1 MGYTKMKTI
10 DEIKKW
16 LKDNLNE
23 ERYFHSLGVADCARD
38 LAEKYG
44 LDKEKCYLAGLVH
57 DCAKCYKNEDLL
69 EILQTKMHCDMEELL
84 NPKTYHSPAGAYLAK
99 ELFGIDDKEI
109 LDAIYCHTVGKEKM
123 SVFEK
128 VIFAFGKRS
137 PRHNLA
143 SIFLHVALRL
153 NLLIEHVSFNLVDH
167 RLDFN
172 VGLKVDKTVWIEVAD
187 ADGAHKAF
195 FISSLHCPVRA
206 VVITEWLVNEHEVD
220 IFAF

>member
-1 MGYTKMKTI
+1 MKSI

-16 LKDNLNE
+16 LKENLNE

-44 LDKEKCYLAGLVH
+44 LDKDKCYLAGLVH

-128 VIFAFGKRS
+128 VIF
-137 PRHNLA
+137 LA
-143 SIFLHVALRL
+143 DKIEPNTREATWRNHILEVLEQENGLNKALL
-153 NLLIEHVSFNLVDH
+153 ECYEYTIKSLVDR
-167 RLDFN
+167 RLKIC
-172 VGLKVDKTVWIEVAD
+172 LTTIKIY
-187 ADGAHKAF
+187 
-195 FISSLHCPVRA
+195 
-206 VVITEWLVNEHEVD
+206 NELLDELN
-220 IFAF
+220 A

>member
-99 ELFGIDDKEI
+99 ELFEIDDKEI

-128 VIFAFGKRS
+128 VIF
-137 PRHNLA
+137 LA
-143 SIFLHVALRL
+143 DKIEPNTREATWRNHILEVLEQENGLNKALL
-153 NLLIEHVSFNLVDH
+153 ECYEYTIKSLVDR
-167 RLDFN
+167 RLKICLTTIKIYNELLDEFN
-172 VGLKVDKTVWIEVAD
+172 A
-187 ADGAHKAF
+187 
-195 FISSLHCPVRA
+195 
-206 VVITEWLVNEHEVD
+206 
-220 IFAF
+220 

>member
-1 MGYTKMKTI
+1 MDYTKMKSI

-16 LKDNLNE
+16 LKENLNE

-44 LDKEKCYLAGLVH
+44 LDKDKCYLAGLVH

-128 VIFAFGKRS
+128 VIF
-137 PRHNLA
+137 LA
-143 SIFLHVALRL
+143 DKIEPNTREATWRNHILEVLEQENGLNKALL
-153 NLLIEHVSFNLVDH
+153 ECYEYTIKSLVDR
-167 RLDFN
+167 RLKIC
-172 VGLKVDKTVWIEVAD
+172 LTTIKIY
-187 ADGAHKAF
+187 
-195 FISSLHCPVRA
+195 
-206 VVITEWLVNEHEVD
+206 NELLDELN
-220 IFAF
+220 A